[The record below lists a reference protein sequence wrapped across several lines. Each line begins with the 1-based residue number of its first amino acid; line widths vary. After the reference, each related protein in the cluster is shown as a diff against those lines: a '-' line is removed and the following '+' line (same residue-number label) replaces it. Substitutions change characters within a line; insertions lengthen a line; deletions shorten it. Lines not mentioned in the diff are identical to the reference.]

1 MKYVINGGNKL
12 FGKVNIDSAKNSI
25 LPIIAATIMCDE
37 ECVIRDLPLYLDV
50 IEMVAILEK
59 LGKKVEFQ
67 GNNLIISGEISST
80 SVIMAETK
88 TLRSSIFMMGSIL
101 SKYRK
106 AIFTYPGGCDIGK
119 RPIDIHLDG
128 LKKLGI
134 KFTFANDLIYCD
146 GNKIAGN
153 NIELSFP
160 SVGATEN
167 IMMASTLIEG
177 EITVIKNCAREPE
190 IVDLANFINSMGG
203 KVFGAGYETIVV
215 FGVKKLH
222 GTNYKCIAD
231 RIATGTYLIAGAMC
245 QGRIEA
251 CNVNPNYLLPL
262 IVFLRNS
269 GCKVDLFSDRIVLEN
284 FSRPK
289 SIAKIETQT
298 YPGFPTDMQ
307 SLILAMQT
315 ISKGTSIIHET
326 VFEARFKVISELQK
340 MGAKI
345 NVSERYATIV
355 GTSKLKPAFVSCPD
369 LRGGA
374 GLVLATLSAK
384 GKSVVDE
391 IFHIERGYYKFDE
404 NLKSLGA
411 NIENVEWYAEEKKS
425 TMDLYKLHLHLR
437 NFTQHC
443 SSLCI

>member
-1 MKYVINGGNKL
+1 MKYIINGGKKL
-12 FGKVNIDSAKNSI
+12 FGRISVDSAKNAI
-25 LPIIAATIMCDE
+25 LPIIASTIMCDE
-37 ECVIRDLPLYLDV
+37 ECVIRDIPMYLDV
-50 IEMVAILEK
+50 IEMVSILEK
-59 LGKKVEFQ
+59 LGKTVKFQ
-67 GNNLIISGEISST
+67 DNNLIISGSISST

-119 RPIDIHLDG
+119 RPIDIHLAG
-128 LKKLGI
+128 LKSLGI
-134 KFTFANDLIYCD
+134 KFSFANDLIYCD
-146 GNKIAGN
+146 ANKMTGAT
-153 NIELSFP
+153 IELKFP

-167 IMMASTLIEG
+167 IMMASTLIEN

-190 IVDLANFINSMGG
+190 IIDLANFINSMGG

-231 RIATGTYLIAGAMC
+231 RIGAGTFLIASAICG
-245 QGRIEA
+245 GRVELDD
-251 CNVNPNYLLPL
+251 VNPNYLLPL

-269 GCKVDLFSDRIVLEN
+269 GCNIDLFSDKIVIEN

-289 SIAKIETQT
+289 SIEKIETGT

-307 SLILAMQT
+307 SLMLVMQT

-326 VFEARFKVISELQK
+326 VFESRFKVVGELLK

-345 NVSERYATIV
+345 SVSERYATVV
-355 GTSKLKPAFVSCPD
+355 GVSKLKPAVVSCPD

-374 GLVLATLSAK
+374 GLVLAGLVAK
-384 GKSVVDE
+384 GKSEVNQ
-391 IFHIERGYYKFDE
+391 IFHIERGYYKLDE
-404 NLKSLGA
+404 NLKNLGA
-411 NIENVEWYAEEKKS
+411 NIEKVEWYAKEKIK
-425 TMDLYKLHLHLR
+425 TLD
-437 NFTQHC
+437 NF
-443 SSLCI
+443 

>member
-12 FGKVNIDSAKNSI
+12 FGKLKIDSAKNAI

-50 IEMVAILEK
+50 IEMASILEK
-59 LGKKVEFQ
+59 LGKSVKFE
-67 GNNLIISGEISST
+67 GDDLIISGEIKST
-80 SVIMAETK
+80 NVIMSETK
-88 TLRSSIFMMGSIL
+88 TLRSSIFMMGSVL

-119 RPIDIHLDG
+119 RPIDIHLSG
-128 LKKLGI
+128 LMSLGI

-146 GNKIAGN
+146 GEKISGGT
-153 NIELSFP
+153 IEMNYP

-167 IMMASTLIEG
+167 IMMASTLLDG

-222 GTNYKCIAD
+222 GTAYRCIAD
-231 RIATGTYLIAGAMC
+231 RIQTGTYLIAAAMC
-245 QGRIEA
+245 YGRVELQG
-251 CNVNPNYLLPL
+251 VNPDFLLPL

-269 GCKVDLFSDRIVLEN
+269 GCKIDLFSDRIVLEN

-289 SIAKIETQT
+289 SIEKIETET

-326 VFEARFKVISELQK
+326 VFEARFKVVSELQK

-355 GTSKLKPAFVSCPD
+355 GTNKLRAASVTCPD

-374 GLVLATLSAK
+374 ALVLAALSAR
-384 GKSVVDE
+384 GTSEVQEV
-391 IFHIERGYYKFDE
+391 FHIERGYYKFEE

-411 NIENVEWYAEEKKS
+411 NIEKV
-425 TMDLYKLHLHLR
+425 D
-437 NFTQHC
+437 
-443 SSLCI
+443 

>member
-1 MKYVINGGNKL
+1 MKYIINGGKKL
-12 FGKVNIDSAKNSI
+12 FGKISVDSAKNAI
-25 LPIIAATIMCDE
+25 LPIIASTIMCDE
-37 ECVIRDLPLYLDV
+37 ECVIRDIPLYLDV
-50 IEMVAILEK
+50 IEMASILEK
-59 LGKKVEFQ
+59 LGKKVVFQ
-67 GNNLIISGEISST
+67 DNNLIISGSISST

-119 RPIDIHLDG
+119 RPIDIHLAG
-128 LKKLGI
+128 LKSLGI
-134 KFTFANDLIYCD
+134 KFSFANDLIYCD
-146 GNKIAGN
+146 ANKMTGTT
-153 NIELSFP
+153 IELKFP

-167 IMMASTLIEG
+167 LMMASTLIEN

-203 KVFGAGYETIVV
+203 KIFGAGYETIVI

-222 GTNYKCIAD
+222 GTNYKCISD
-231 RIATGTYLIAGAMC
+231 RIATGTYLIASAICG
-245 QGRIEA
+245 GRVELDNI
-251 CNVNPNYLLPL
+251 NPNYLLPL

-269 GCKVDLFSDRIVLEN
+269 GCNIDLFSDKIVLEN

-289 SIAKIETQT
+289 SIEKIETGT

-307 SLILAMQT
+307 SLMLVMQT

-326 VFEARFKVISELQK
+326 VFESRFKVVGELVK

-345 NVSERYATIV
+345 SVSERYATVV
-355 GTSKLKPAFVSCPD
+355 GVSKLKPAIVSCPD

-374 GLVLATLSAK
+374 GLVLAGLVAK
-384 GKSVVDE
+384 GKSEVNE
-391 IFHIERGYYKFDE
+391 IFHIERGYYKLDE
-404 NLKSLGA
+404 NLRLLGA
-411 NIENVEWYAEEKKS
+411 NIEKVE
-425 TMDLYKLHLHLR
+425 
-437 NFTQHC
+437 
-443 SSLCI
+443 